1 VFDIGGRGKMKLMSK
16 FKQPKLTLLLASLF
30 LIIIGV
36 ITSLSFWLPSSL
48 NFIPKSFQII
58 QFLGPGLSGLGCI
71 IFLRSFSIPLPKSLL
86 IIGLPMLVIGATSWF
101 YTPLIIGGNPNNEGA
116 GMLGTLIFIFI
127 GIPGCITLLISIA
140 LYGWIRFR
148 KNRPK

>member
-1 VFDIGGRGKMKLMSK
+1 MKLMSK

-58 QFLGPGLSGLGCI
+58 QFLGPSLSGLGCI
-71 IFLRSFSIPLPKSLL
+71 IFLLSFSIPLPKSLL
-86 IIGLPMLVIGATSWF
+86 IVGLPMLVIGATSWF

-140 LYGWIRFR
+140 LCGWIRFR
-148 KNRPK
+148 KKLPKVS

>member
-1 VFDIGGRGKMKLMSK
+1 MSK
-16 FKQPKLTLLLASLF
+16 FKQPKPSLLLTSLF

-36 ITSLSFWLPSSL
+36 ITSLSLWLPSSH
-48 NFIPKSFQII
+48 NCFPKSLQMI
-58 QFLGPGLSGLGCI
+58 QFLGPCLSGLGCI
-71 IFLRSFSIPLPKSLL
+71 IFLLSFSIPLPKSLF
-86 IIGLPMLVIGATSWF
+86 IVGLPMLVIGATSWF

-140 LYGWIRFR
+140 LSGWIRFR

>member
-1 VFDIGGRGKMKLMSK
+1 MKLISK
-16 FKQPKLTLLLASLF
+16 FKQPKLTLLLTSLF

-36 ITSLSFWLPSSL
+36 ITSLSFWLPPFL
-48 NFIPKSFQII
+48 NFIPKSLQMI
-58 QFLGPGLSGLGCI
+58 QFWGPCLSGLACI
-71 IFLRSFSIPLPKSLL
+71 IFLLSFSIPLPKSLL
-86 IIGLPMLVIGATSWF
+86 IVGLPMLVIGATSWF

>member
-1 VFDIGGRGKMKLMSK
+1 MSK
-16 FKQPKLTLLLASLF
+16 FKQPKPSLLLTSLF
-30 LIIIGV
+30 LLIIGV
-36 ITSLSFWLPSSL
+36 ITSLSFWLPSSH
-48 NFIPKSFQII
+48 NFFPKSLQMI
-58 QFLGPGLSGLGCI
+58 QFLGPCLSGLGCI
-71 IFLRSFSIPLPKSLL
+71 IFLLSFSIPLPKSLF
-86 IIGLPMLVIGATSWF
+86 IVGLPMLVIGATSWF

-140 LYGWIRFR
+140 LSGWIRFR

>member
-1 VFDIGGRGKMKLMSK
+1 MKLMSK

-30 LIIIGV
+30 LLIIGV

-58 QFLGPGLSGLGCI
+58 HFFGPCLSCLGCI
-71 IFLRSFSIPLPKSLL
+71 IFLLSFSIPLPKSLF
-86 IIGLPMLVIGATSWF
+86 IVGLPMLVIGATSWF

-116 GMLGTLIFIFI
+116 GMLGSLIFIFI

>member
-1 VFDIGGRGKMKLMSK
+1 MKLMSK
-16 FKQPKLTLLLASLF
+16 FKKPKITLLLTSLF

-36 ITSLSFWLPSSL
+36 ITSLSIWLPSSL
-48 NFIPKSFQII
+48 NFIPKSLQMI
-58 QFLGPGLSGLGCI
+58 QFGGPCLSGLGCI
-71 IFLRSFSIPLPKSLL
+71 IFLLSFSIPLPKSLL
-86 IIGLPMLVIGATSWF
+86 IAGLPMLVIGATSWF

-148 KNRPK
+148 KKSPKVS

>member
-1 VFDIGGRGKMKLMSK
+1 MSK

-48 NFIPKSFQII
+48 NFIPKSLQII
-58 QFLGPGLSGLGCI
+58 QFCGPSVSGLGCI
-71 IFLRSFSIPLPKSLL
+71 IFLLSFSIPLPKSLL

-101 YTPLIIGGNPNNEGA
+101 YTPLILGGSPTNEGA

-127 GIPGCITLLISIA
+127 GIPGGITLLISIS
-140 LYGWIRFR
+140 LYGWIRFQ
-148 KNRPK
+148 KKSPK

>member
-1 VFDIGGRGKMKLMSK
+1 MKLMSK
-16 FKQPKLTLLLASLF
+16 FKKPKITLLLTSLF

-36 ITSLSFWLPSSL
+36 ITSLSIWLPSFL
-48 NFIPKSFQII
+48 NFIPKSLQMI
-58 QFLGPGLSGLGCI
+58 QFWGPCLSGLGCI
-71 IFLRSFSIPLPKSLL
+71 IFLLSFSIPLPKSLL
-86 IIGLPMLVIGATSWF
+86 IVGLPMLVIGATSWF

-140 LYGWIRFR
+140 LCGWIRFR
-148 KNRPK
+148 KKSPKVS

>member
-1 VFDIGGRGKMKLMSK
+1 MKLMSK
-16 FKQPKLTLLLASLF
+16 FKQPKLTLLLTSLF

-36 ITSLSFWLPSSL
+36 ITSLSFWLPSFL
-48 NFIPKSFQII
+48 NFIPKSLQMI
-58 QFLGPGLSGLGCI
+58 QFWGPCLSGLGCI
-71 IFLRSFSIPLPKSLL
+71 IFLLSFSISLPKSLL
-86 IIGLPMLVIGATSWF
+86 IVGLPMLVIGAASWF

-127 GIPGCITLLISIA
+127 GIPGCISLLISIA

-148 KNRPK
+148 KKSPKVS

>member
-1 VFDIGGRGKMKLMSK
+1 MSK
-16 FKQPKLTLLLASLF
+16 FKQPKPSLLLTSLF

-36 ITSLSFWLPSSL
+36 ITSLSFWLPSSH
-48 NFIPKSFQII
+48 NCFPKSLQMI
-58 QFLGPGLSGLGCI
+58 QFLGPCLSGLGCI
-71 IFLRSFSIPLPKSLL
+71 IFLLSFSIPLPKSLF
-86 IIGLPMLVIGATSWF
+86 IVGLPMLVIGATSWF

-140 LYGWIRFR
+140 LSGWIRFR

>member
-1 VFDIGGRGKMKLMSK
+1 MKLMSK

-36 ITSLSFWLPSSL
+36 ITSLSFWLPSFL

-58 QFLGPGLSGLGCI
+58 HFLGPCLSGLGCI
-71 IFLRSFSIPLPKSLL
+71 IFLLSFSIPLPKSLL
-86 IIGLPMLVIGATSWF
+86 IVGLPMLVIGATSWF

-140 LYGWIRFR
+140 LCGWIRFR
-148 KNRPK
+148 KKSPKVS

>member
-1 VFDIGGRGKMKLMSK
+1 MSK
-16 FKQPKLTLLLASLF
+16 FKQPKLTLLLVSLF

-48 NFIPKSFQII
+48 NFIPKSLQMI
-58 QFLGPGLSGLGCI
+58 QFWGPCLSGLGCI
-71 IFLRSFSIPLPKSLL
+71 IFLLSFSIPLPKSLL
-86 IIGLPMLVIGATSWF
+86 IVGLPMLVIGATSWF
-101 YTPLIIGGNPNNEGA
+101 YTPLIIGGSPNNEGA
-116 GMLGTLIFIFI
+116 GMLGTLIFILI

>member
-1 VFDIGGRGKMKLMSK
+1 MKLMSK

-30 LIIIGV
+30 LLIIGV

-48 NFIPKSFQII
+48 NFIPKSLQMI
-58 QFLGPGLSGLGCI
+58 QFLGPCLSGLGCI
-71 IFLRSFSIPLPKSLL
+71 IFLLSFSIPLPKSLL
-86 IIGLPMLVIGATSWF
+86 IVGLPMLVIGATSWF

-116 GMLGTLIFIFI
+116 GMLGTLIFILI